1 VQAIVSIQK
10 EASRHAVLLSSQFSG
25 SLLATHSQATDQ
37 QAVGHKQ
44 SMPSLLS
51 AAPLTKGA
59 TSLMPLRAEAPGLMA
74 GSTMSR
80 ANTIWPCSLTS

>member
-1 VQAIVSIQK
+1 MQAMEAK
-10 EASRHAVLLSSQFSG
+10 EARGHAVLLSSQFSG
-25 SLLATHSQATDQ
+25 SLLAKRPATDN
-37 QAVGHKQ
+37 QAVDHNQ
-44 SMPSLLS
+44 SMPCLLR